1 MTLNSIN
8 NPPAGSFSGSVPVA
22 IIGMA
27 SVFPGAHNLQ
37 EFWDI
42 ILNKVDCITDVP
54 PSRWKIEDYYDPDPK
69 TPDKTYCKR
78 GGFIPDLDFDP
89 AEYGLPPNILEAT
102 DVSQLLALQTAKDSL
117 KDAGYASSTVEVR
130 ERTGIILGT
139 VVGQQLMRPLLHR
152 LQYPVWQEVFKNS
165 GLSDELSAEL
175 IEKIQAA
182 YSRWEENSFPGFLS
196 NVIAGRIAN
205 RLDLGGINCVVDAA
219 CASSLSAVNM
229 AVSEL
234 AMGHTDMMITGG
246 VDIDNSILTYMGFSK
261 TPAFSKKDNVRPF
274 DTGSDGMMVGEGI
287 GMLVLKRLADAERD
301 GDRIYAVIKGI
312 GSSSDGRSKS
322 IYAPH
327 PPGQV
332 KALERAYRAAG
343 FAPRTIGLVEAHGT
357 GTVAGDICEV
367 TALGQVFGQDE
378 PGEKQIALGSVKSQ
392 IGHTK
397 AAAGSA
403 SLIKTALALYHKVLP
418 PTINI
423 TEPNPKLKLDQ
434 TPFYLNTETR
444 PWLGTPGGVPRR
456 AGVSSFGFG
465 GTNFHVVLEEYTAG
479 PTQAYRLNETARSI
493 LLQAPTP
500 AQLLSLCEEYRVRL
514 DSPEAGFYFNE
525 LVENSQQLSIP
536 PEAARLGFVA
546 RDRAE
551 AAELLELSTNLLR
564 ANLEE
569 AAWEHP
575 QGIFYRRQALSGK
588 VVALFSGQGAQYLE
602 MGRALAINFP
612 PLRAAFSALDQLF
625 QAENQPLLSEVVFP
639 PPTFEDSKKAG
650 QKAMLQRTDYAQPAI
665 GAVSSGLYRLLFEA
679 GFRPDFVAGH
689 SFGELSALLA
699 AGVLSEPAYFR
710 LVKARGKAMAA
721 PSNDPTFDPGGMV
734 AVSGTPDE
742 LAEILAEFPD
752 ITLANHNSLNQV
764 VLAGAKPAV
773 ARLKTALKERRFSVI
788 DLPVAAAFHT
798 SLVGHAQQPFEQALQ
813 AEEFQSP
820 QIPVFSNSTAQPYP
834 ADPDHIRQMLGQHLL
849 NPVLF
854 KEQIENIYAAGGF
867 FFVEFGPREILTNL
881 VKNILGDKPYLAV
894 ALNANPKKDSDR
906 QLRQAVIQL
915 RVAGIGLQEV
925 DPYQKPLAPGRAKK
939 SVVSVRLNGSPY
951 VSEASRQLY
960 YKALANPTVA
970 PVPGP
975 EKVGG
980 ITKAVIEDNA
990 QEARKEATTL
1000 NMKEATM
1007 PSNSLNQPATSPD
1020 REIAA
1025 SPVAEPATLT
1035 PAPTPEI
1042 AILEA
1047 NLDRFTGYQNAAV
1060 QVHEQFLNNQAEYTR
1075 GFFQLM
1081 QQQQSL
1087 LLNVEINPAP
1097 GVVDSLERNMMRFH
1111 DYQAETLR
1119 VHDHF
1124 LSQEAAYSS
1133 QLFETISR
1141 TPAKEIRSFAPPAQN
1156 WQPSNSARLAQ
1167 PAPASAPIAPVNQT
1181 PVPLTPARVNGTRSV
1196 PAPVVETPANNKP
1209 QPPTPAPAS
1218 VTPVSV
1224 ASHEIKVVP
1233 QVEKLPVEVEVE
1245 VATPPAP
1252 TPVPTAP
1259 PNSAVASSPVI
1270 SVDEL
1275 TRHLLRVVSDKTG
1288 YPVEMLSL
1296 EMDMEA
1302 DLGIDSIKRVEIL
1315 GAMQDNFPDLPRLSS
1330 DALAEMRTLGQIVE
1344 SMAAN
1349 LSGPTPALADP
1360 QPESAPVTGTHQT
1373 GLASQAVRLKSLP
1386 GPDYLEA
1393 APPPS
1398 HVCLITDDGTRTPA
1412 RLAQALAGEGWHPV
1426 ILNWLPQ
1433 VNHTGELLPEGVAR
1447 LDLGD
1452 TSETS
1457 LEQALNTIT
1466 GKYGPIGG
1474 FIHLSP
1480 ATRTE
1485 GANGLPFDEA
1495 EDRQVKQVFLLA
1507 KHLKN
1512 PLNQAATQGRACFL
1526 TVAHLDGSL
1535 GLGQQ
1540 NDFGAVGG
1548 GLFGLTKSLGQEWPG
1563 VYCRALDLSPA
1574 LDAEQAANAILSE
1587 LHDPNRLLVEVGYSP
1602 AGRVTLVSEEVV
1614 LK

>member
-1 MTLNSIN
+1 
-8 NPPAGSFSGSVPVA
+8 
-22 IIGMA
+22 MA
-27 SVFPGAHNLQ
+27 SVFPGARNLQ

-102 DVSQLLALQTAKDSL
+102 DVSQLLALQTARDAL
-117 KDAGYASSTVEVR
+117 KDAGYAASAPEVR
-130 ERTGIILGT
+130 ERTGIVLGT

-152 LQYPVWQEVFKNS
+152 LQYPVWQEVFKSS
-165 GLSDELSAEL
+165 GLSDEVSAEL
-175 IEKIQAA
+175 IEKIKAA

-205 RLDLGGINCVVDAA
+205 RLDLGGLNCVVDAA

-234 AMGHTDMMITGG
+234 ALGHTDMMITGG
-246 VDIDNSILTYMGFSK
+246 VDIDNSILTYMCFSK
-261 TPAFSKKDNVRPF
+261 TPAFSRKDKVQPF
-274 DTGSDGMMVGEGI
+274 DAASDGMMVGEGI

-301 GDRIYAVIKGI
+301 GDRVYAVIKGI

-332 KALERAYRAAG
+332 KALERAYQAAG
-343 FAPRTIGLVEAHGT
+343 FSPRTIGLVEAHGT

-367 TALGQVFGQDE
+367 TALSEVFGQNG
-378 PGEKQIALGSVKSQ
+378 PGENAIALGSVKSQ

-434 TPFYLNTETR
+434 TPFYLNTESR

-479 PTQAYRLNETARSI
+479 PAQAYRLNETARSI

-500 AQLLSLCEEYRVRL
+500 AQLLALCEEYRVRL
-514 DSPEAGFYFNE
+514 NSPEAEFYFNE
-525 LVENSQQLSIP
+525 LAENAKNLAVP
-536 PEAARLGFVA
+536 PTAARLGFLA
-546 RDRAE
+546 HDRAE
-551 AAELLELSTNLLR
+551 AAELLELSLGLLR
-564 ANLEE
+564 AKPEE
-569 AAWEHP
+569 PAWEHP
-575 QGIFYRRQALSGK
+575 QGIFYRRQALAGK

-602 MGRALAINFP
+602 MGRSLAINFP

-625 QAENQPLLSEVVFP
+625 QAENQTPLSEVVFP
-639 PPTFEDSKKAG
+639 PPTFEDTQKAG
-650 QKAMLQRTDYAQPAI
+650 QKAALQRTDYAQPAI

-721 PSNDPTFDPGGMV
+721 PSDDPTFDPGGMV

-773 ARLKTALKERRFSVI
+773 ARLKTALKERRFSVV

-798 SLVGHAQQPFEQALQ
+798 PLVGHAQQPFEKALQ
-813 AEEFQSP
+813 AENFQSP

-834 ADPDHIRQMLGQHLL
+834 ADPDLIRGMLGQHLR

-867 FFVEFGPREILTNL
+867 FFIEFGPREILTNL

-894 ALNANPKKDSDR
+894 ALNASPKKDSDD

-915 RVAGIGLQEV
+915 RVAGIGLQDV
-925 DPYQKPLAPGRAKK
+925 DPYRKPQAAVQAKK
-939 SVVSVRLNGSPY
+939 SIVTVQLNGSPY

-960 YKALANPTVA
+960 RQALAGGKATA
-970 PVPGP
+970 PAPIP
-975 EKVGG
+975 DKVEGL
-980 ITKAVIEDNA
+980 TRAVIEDTRQETGKQA
-990 QEARKEATTL
+990 DKEARNEVSTL
-1000 NMKEATM
+1000 NIKEATM
-1007 PSNSLNQPATSPD
+1007 PSNSFNYQATSPD
-1020 REIAA
+1020 REIPA
-1025 SPVAEPATLT
+1025 SPVAEPAALT
-1035 PAPTPEI
+1035 PVPTPEI

-1047 NLDRFTGYQNAAV
+1047 NLDRFTGYQSAAV

-1087 LLNVEINPAP
+1087 LLNAEINPAP

-1124 LSQEAAYSS
+1124 LSQEAAHSS
-1133 QLFETISR
+1133 QLFETITR
-1141 TPAKEIRSFAPPAQN
+1141 TPANEIRTFAPPTQSRH
-1156 WQPSNSARLAQ
+1156 PSNAARLAQ
-1167 PAPASAPIAPVNQT
+1167 PAPAPAPAPA
-1181 PVPLTPARVNGTRSV
+1181 PLTPVKQTPAPVAPVKVNTNGHI
-1196 PAPVVETPANNKP
+1196 PAPVVEAPANNHRQP
-1209 QPPTPAPAS
+1209 QTPAPVITSTASVVSPEVPVTPQVESWPVAFEAAPPATPAPAP
-1218 VTPVSV
+1218 VPAAPATP
-1224 ASHEIKVVP
+1224 A
-1233 QVEKLPVEVEVE
+1233 VEKG
-1245 VATPPAP
+1245 PA
-1252 TPVPTAP
+1252 
-1259 PNSAVASSPVI
+1259 I

-1275 TRHLLRVVSDKTG
+1275 TRHLVQVVSDKTG

-1315 GAMQDNFPDLPRLSS
+1315 GAMQDSFPDLPRLSS

-1349 LSGPTPALADP
+1349 LPDSATAPTPAPVSAYLE
-1360 QPESAPVTGTHQT
+1360 PEGEPGSNGASPHPT
-1373 GLASQAVRLKSLP
+1373 GLTGQVVRLKSLP

-1393 APPPS
+1393 APPPN
-1398 HVCLITDDGTRTPA
+1398 HVCLITDDGSQTPA
-1412 RLAQALAGEGWHPV
+1412 RLAQALAGEGWRPV
-1426 ILNWLPQ
+1426 ILNWLTQ
-1433 VNHTGELLPEGVAR
+1433 AGRAGEVLPEGTTR

-1452 TSETS
+1452 TGETG
-1457 LEQALNTIT
+1457 LEQALQTIT
-1466 GKYGPIGG
+1466 AKYGPVGG

-1480 ATRTE
+1480 ATQPE
-1485 GANGLPFDEA
+1485 GATGLPFDEA
-1495 EDRQVKQVFLLA
+1495 ENRRVKQVFLLA

-1512 PLNQAATQGRACFL
+1512 SLTQAATQGRACFL
-1526 TVAHLDGSL
+1526 TVARLDGNL
-1535 GLGQQ
+1535 GLGQHG
-1540 NDFGAVGG
+1540 DFGAVGG

-1563 VYCRALDLSPA
+1563 VHCRALDLSPA
-1574 LDAEQAANAILSE
+1574 LDAEQAANAIMSE
-1587 LHDPNRLLVEVGYSP
+1587 LHDPNRLLVEVGYGP